1 MQKFELHAKAL
12 FLERVVSE
20 AYLLSSQTTT
30 LERFCKNWEWLLA
43 INYFR
48 KKHNIRYSAGL

>member
-30 LERFCKNWEWLLA
+30 LERFCKN
-43 INYFR
+43 
-48 KKHNIRYSAGL
+48 S